1 MNYIVDI
8 QPAIQLKNNNGSL
21 VIYDL
26 ISKESYEVENIEI
39 LPIFATI
46 TESVPCPI
54 NELKEIILSQYNIS
68 KVEVDDILSTFISY
82 GLLAEASTIVHKKAG
97 VQEWVDNGWID
108 ALVLHLSS
116 RNLNYSDDPAYFNGL
131 ENESFEPIENS
142 KIKEIDEK
150 NASNY
155 YYLNSDLDDI
165 SGEDI
170 LHGIIGRR
178 SFQPFYKKE
187 FNQNDIDSILCFSNQ
202 YARKRGTKIF
212 ESSDRDSVYDSAF
225 SALHTYIVIYK
236 DLLILDQVLSAG
248 CYYYDLNKHALILI
262 REGNYKK
269 EVAKLAIGQ
278 KRAAGG
284 LATIIIAADLEKY
297 STVYKH
303 ERSYRNLLINTAQL
317 CQFYLVQATIKG
329 FNTFITPA
337 ILDEEMAD
345 FLDLSDNIPLYIA
358 AIG

>member
-187 FNQNDIDSILCFSNQ
+187 FNQNDIDSILWFSNQ

-248 CYYYDLNKHALILI
+248 CY
-262 REGNYKK
+262 
-269 EVAKLAIGQ
+269 
-278 KRAAGG
+278 
-284 LATIIIAADLEKY
+284 
-297 STVYKH
+297 
-303 ERSYRNLLINTAQL
+303 
-317 CQFYLVQATIKG
+317 
-329 FNTFITPA
+329 
-337 ILDEEMAD
+337 
-345 FLDLSDNIPLYIA
+345 
-358 AIG
+358 

>member
-187 FNQNDIDSILCFSNQ
+187 FNQNDGEF
-202 YARKRGTKIF
+202 
-212 ESSDRDSVYDSAF
+212 
-225 SALHTYIVIYK
+225 
-236 DLLILDQVLSAG
+236 
-248 CYYYDLNKHALILI
+248 
-262 REGNYKK
+262 
-269 EVAKLAIGQ
+269 
-278 KRAAGG
+278 
-284 LATIIIAADLEKY
+284 
-297 STVYKH
+297 KH
-303 ERSYRNLLINTAQL
+303 EVR
-317 CQFYLVQATIKG
+317 QFEKPYDNQQAEQIS
-329 FNTFITPA
+329 
-337 ILDEEMAD
+337 LMV
-345 FLDLSDNIPLYIA
+345 
-358 AIG
+358 

>member
-187 FNQNDIDSILCFSNQ
+187 FNQNDIDSILWFSNQ

-225 SALHTYIVIYK
+225 SALHTYI
-236 DLLILDQVLSAG
+236 
-248 CYYYDLNKHALILI
+248 
-262 REGNYKK
+262 
-269 EVAKLAIGQ
+269 
-278 KRAAGG
+278 
-284 LATIIIAADLEKY
+284 
-297 STVYKH
+297 
-303 ERSYRNLLINTAQL
+303 
-317 CQFYLVQATIKG
+317 
-329 FNTFITPA
+329 
-337 ILDEEMAD
+337 
-345 FLDLSDNIPLYIA
+345 
-358 AIG
+358 

>member
-187 FNQNDIDSILCFSNQ
+187 FN
-202 YARKRGTKIF
+202 K
-212 ESSDRDSVYDSAF
+212 
-225 SALHTYIVIYK
+225 
-236 DLLILDQVLSAG
+236 
-248 CYYYDLNKHALILI
+248 
-262 REGNYKK
+262 
-269 EVAKLAIGQ
+269 
-278 KRAAGG
+278 
-284 LATIIIAADLEKY
+284 TI
-297 STVYKH
+297 
-303 ERSYRNLLINTAQL
+303 
-317 CQFYLVQATIKG
+317 
-329 FNTFITPA
+329 
-337 ILDEEMAD
+337 
-345 FLDLSDNIPLYIA
+345 
-358 AIG
+358 

>member
-187 FNQNDIDSILCFSNQ
+187 FNQNDIDSILWFSNQ

-225 SALHTYIVIYK
+225 
-236 DLLILDQVLSAG
+236 
-248 CYYYDLNKHALILI
+248 
-262 REGNYKK
+262 
-269 EVAKLAIGQ
+269 
-278 KRAAGG
+278 
-284 LATIIIAADLEKY
+284 
-297 STVYKH
+297 
-303 ERSYRNLLINTAQL
+303 
-317 CQFYLVQATIKG
+317 
-329 FNTFITPA
+329 
-337 ILDEEMAD
+337 
-345 FLDLSDNIPLYIA
+345 
-358 AIG
+358 

>member
-1 MNYIVDI
+1 MSHFKFYS
-8 QPAIQLKNNNGSL
+8 A
-21 VIYDL
+21 
-26 ISKESYEVENIEI
+26 
-39 LPIFATI
+39 
-46 TESVPCPI
+46 
-54 NELKEIILSQYNIS
+54 
-68 KVEVDDILSTFISY
+68 
-82 GLLAEASTIVHKKAG
+82 
-97 VQEWVDNGWID
+97 
-108 ALVLHLSS
+108 HLSS

-187 FNQNDIDSILCFSNQ
+187 FNQNDIDSILWFSNQ

>member
-8 QPAIQLKNNNGSL
+8 QPAIQLKNNNGSF

-187 FNQNDIDSILCFSNQ
+187 FNQNDIDSILWFSNQ

-236 DLLILDQVLSAG
+236 DLLIFRSS
-248 CYYYDLNKHALILI
+248 LIC
-262 REGNYKK
+262 
-269 EVAKLAIGQ
+269 
-278 KRAAGG
+278 G
-284 LATIIIAADLEKY
+284 L
-297 STVYKH
+297 
-303 ERSYRNLLINTAQL
+303 LLL
-317 CQFYLVQATIKG
+317 
-329 FNTFITPA
+329 
-337 ILDEEMAD
+337 
-345 FLDLSDNIPLYIA
+345 
-358 AIG
+358 